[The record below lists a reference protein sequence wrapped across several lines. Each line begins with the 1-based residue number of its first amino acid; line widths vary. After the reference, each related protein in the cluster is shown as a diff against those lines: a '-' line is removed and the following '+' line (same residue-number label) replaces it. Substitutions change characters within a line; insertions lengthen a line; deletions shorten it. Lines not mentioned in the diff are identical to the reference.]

1 MFIENLNLLKY
12 VDMKPGGGGGGWA
25 GGGVVNKVLCM
36 YVYGEAPPQGVRVR
50 VAVNAP
56 DYKTF
61 VFFSKSV

>member
-12 VDMKPGGGGGGWA
+12 VDMKPGGGGL
-25 GGGVVNKVLCM
+25 VNKVLCM

>member
-12 VDMKPGGGGGGWA
+12 VDMKPGGGEGL
-25 GGGVVNKVLCM
+25 VNKVLCM

>member
-12 VDMKPGGGGGGWA
+12 VDMKPGGGGGL
-25 GGGVVNKVLCM
+25 VNKVLCM

>member
-12 VDMKPGGGGGGWA
+12 VDMKPGGAG

>member
-12 VDMKPGGGGGGWA
+12 VDMKPGGGGA
-25 GGGVVNKVLCM
+25 VVNKVLCM

>member
-12 VDMKPGGGGGGWA
+12 VDMKPGAGGGGL
-25 GGGVVNKVLCM
+25 VNKVLCM

>member
-12 VDMKPGGGGGGWA
+12 VDMKPGGG

>member
-1 MFIENLNLLKY
+1 
-12 VDMKPGGGGGGWA
+12 MKPGGEGGW
-25 GGGVVNKVLCM
+25 GGVVNKVLCM

-56 DYKTF
+56 HYKTF